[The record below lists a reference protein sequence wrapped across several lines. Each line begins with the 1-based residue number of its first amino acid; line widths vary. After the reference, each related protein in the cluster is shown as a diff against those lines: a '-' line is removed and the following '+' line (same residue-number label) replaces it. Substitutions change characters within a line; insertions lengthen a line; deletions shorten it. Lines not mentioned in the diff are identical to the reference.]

1 MEDVIEI
8 DLKKIILSLLA
19 NWKWIMG
26 ISFLFGL
33 GAFLF
38 SYLQPNL
45 YQSKAVIAITKPR
58 YVANFDS
65 QYQTVSPSQ
74 PTSKAIID
82 VVMSD
87 EIVSVVYELWNSAE
101 KNEMNLSDF
110 REKVL
115 EATAGSDTSIIFL
128 KVKLK
133 DAQEAT
139 RLVNHWAEVSV
150 KRINA
155 LFSGNDESQIK
166 FFDDQIIISEGN
178 LVSAEDALV
187 EFESKDLTSALENE
201 LESILSVQS
210 GNLRKQ
216 MLLNY
221 ARLDATGMLQTL
233 EKYSSQDQATKEDQL
248 NFQVLQL
255 RIYSDMGFENAPLQF
270 QISGTGEIEP
280 QTIAEFRTSINNLI
294 SVIDS
299 QTKDLQKDTDQIV
312 TRITDYQRQIQE
324 LTNEQQ
330 SLDLQYKVVKDTY
343 ETLLRK
349 QKETRITAADQSG
362 DAQVA
367 SLAYV
372 PDERMPKNSVR
383 NTAIGLIGGFV
394 LVLLGMFFKNWF
406 NDGSNSKAN

>member
-8 DLKKIILSLLA
+8 DLKKVILSLLA
-19 NWKWIMG
+19 NWKWIIG

-33 GAFLF
+33 AAFLF
-38 SYLQPNL
+38 SYLQPNM
-45 YQSKAVIAITKPR
+45 YQAKAVVAITKPR

-65 QYQTVSPSQ
+65 QYETISPSQ

-82 VVMSD
+82 VLTSD
-87 EIVSVVYELWNSAE
+87 EFVSSVYEMWESAE
-101 KNEMNLSDF
+101 KNKMNLSDF

-133 DAQEAT
+133 DALEAT
-139 RLVNHWAEVSV
+139 RLVNYWAEISV

-155 LFSGNDESQIK
+155 LFSGNDENKIK
-166 FFDDQIIISEGN
+166 FYDDQIIISEGN
-178 LVSAEDALV
+178 LVTAEDALV
-187 EFESKDLTSALENE
+187 EFESKDLTSALKNE
-201 LESILSVQS
+201 LDSILSVQA

-216 MLLNY
+216 KLLNY

-233 EKYSSQDQATKEDQL
+233 EKYRPADLASDADQL

-255 RIYSDMGFENAPLQF
+255 RIYSDLGFGNAPLQF
-270 QISGTGEIEP
+270 QISGTGEVETEP
-280 QTIAEFRTSINNLI
+280 QTIAEFRTAINNLI

-299 QTKDLQKDTDQIV
+299 QTVDLQNETDQIV
-312 TRITDYQRQIQE
+312 TQITDYQRQIQE
-324 LTNEQQ
+324 LANEKQ
-330 SLDLQYKVVKDTY
+330 SLDLQYKVVKDTH

-362 DAQVA
+362 DAQIA
-367 SLAYV
+367 SLANV

-383 NTAIGLIGGFV
+383 YTAIGLIGGFV

-406 NDGSNSKAN
+406 

>member
-166 FFDDQIIISEGN
+166 FFDDQIVISEDN
-178 LVSAEDALV
+178 LASAEEALV

-201 LESILSVQS
+201 LKSILSVQS

-216 MLLNY
+216 KLLHY
-221 ARLDATGMLQTL
+221 ARLDATGMLQNL
-233 EKYSSQDQATKEDQL
+233 EKNLPSNLVTKEDQL

-255 RIYSDMGFENAPLQF
+255 RIYSDTGFENAPLQF

-280 QTIAEFRTSINNLI
+280 QTIAEFRTNINNLI

-299 QTKDLQKDTDQIV
+299 QTTNLQKDTDQIV

-324 LTNEQQ
+324 LANEKQ
-330 SLDLQYKVVKDTY
+330 SLDLQYKVTKDTH

-349 QKETRITAADQSG
+349 QKETLITVADQSG

-367 SLAYV
+367 SLANV

-383 NTAIGLIGGFV
+383 NTAIGLIGGLV
-394 LVLLGMFFKNWF
+394 LVLLGTFLKNWF
-406 NDGSNSKAN
+406 NDGSNLKAN

>member
-1 MEDVIEI
+1 
-8 DLKKIILSLLA
+8 
-19 NWKWIMG
+19 MG

>member
-299 QTKDLQKDTDQIV
+299 QIIDLQKDTDQIV